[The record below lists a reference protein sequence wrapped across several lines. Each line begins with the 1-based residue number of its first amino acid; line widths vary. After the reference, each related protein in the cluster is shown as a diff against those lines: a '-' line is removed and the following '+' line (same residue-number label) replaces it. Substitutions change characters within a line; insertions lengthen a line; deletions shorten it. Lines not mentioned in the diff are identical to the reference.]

1 MSGKKLCKPSNYL
14 IEVAIEKL
22 KKLTNNNDKLRI
34 IGIGNSE
41 YDIMAYN
48 KSGIESVLV
57 NWGNRSN
64 CQNQFNADYVYA
76 EVVELIKFLKK
87 E

>member
-1 MSGKKLCKPSNYL
+1 
-14 IEVAIEKL
+14 
-22 KKLTNNNDKLRI
+22 
-34 IGIGNSE
+34 
-41 YDIMAYN
+41 MAYN

-87 E
+87 A